1 MARQL
6 KAAMWVKSPSG
17 KVGILF
23 GNTVTEKM
31 EFHEVGKD
39 GTTVLT
45 VPMDGTP
52 EKNGYVQASNND
64 IPECRRMNPELAK
77 QLGYLPPSQ

>member
-6 KAAMWVKSPSG
+6 KAAMWIKSPSG

-23 GNTVTEKM
+23 SNTVTGKM

-39 GTTVLT
+39 GTTVLA
-45 VPMDGTP
+45 VPLDGVP
-52 EKNGYVQASNND
+52 ETLGYIQASNND
-64 IPECRRMNPELAK
+64 IPECRRMSPELAR
-77 QLGYLPPSQ
+77 QLGYLPLAQ